1 MKEKTDELHES
12 YIKKFSELK
21 EHSGVMTPEAYTA
34 MTENLLKEYSREYA
48 TMDGQAGIETDKSI
62 EVLSTQSDRELK
74 QLRLEHERQSAE
86 LKLASDRL
94 KYETELKGKIAAA
107 KAELLSD
114 ELVPADVRGRWWQLW
129 RKRPNYAKQLMLREV
144 AAETDEYFAGRLNE
158 VEAKENGAADIEE
171 MLQAALPQP
180 RGRRARR
187 RHDERIHEVA
197 VRLEEML
204 RNAATAIQDDPDMA
218 DVYGMP
224 E

>member
-1 MKEKTDELHES
+1 MKDKTAKLHEE

-21 EHSGVMTPEAYTA
+21 EHAAVMTSEAYAA
-34 MTENLLKEYSREYA
+34 MAGNLLKEYTREYA
-48 TMDGQAGIETDKSI
+48 TMDGEEGIETDKDI
-62 EVLSTQSDRELK
+62 EKLSTTADKELTALK
-74 QLRLEHERQSAE
+74 LEHERLTAE
-86 LKLASDRL
+86 LKIASDRL
-94 KYETELKGKIAAA
+94 KHETELRCKVEEA
-107 KAELLSD
+107 KAELLSE
-114 ELVPADVRGRWWQLW
+114 ELVPAYLPKRWWQI
-129 RKRPNYAKQLMLREV
+129 RRRPNHAMLLMQRELAV
-144 AAETDEYFAGRLNE
+144 EIDDYFAARLND
-158 VEAKENGAADIEE
+158 VEEKEGRSADIEE

-197 VRLEEML
+197 VRLEAML